1 MGAVAK
7 IKQALQSAGL
17 DLSLSDGTIEAKIV
31 DVVGTYA
38 DSEAIERTNT
48 LDQINNALANQKVT
62 TKGYYRTKAVEYQAG
77 DNLEYDSVNGGGYYA
92 TIDPQKR
99 IVKQAYIAGE
109 FPLYVMFVNKIG
121 SDNHLTP
128 LTANELAAF
137 RSYFDAF
144 QPIGMTL
151 SVVSFDA
158 AKITASKPVIYIE
171 AGYDAST
178 IAADINTAFTDNE
191 QVLRKTNLVTV
202 SEIADIVQSVSG
214 VKAVSFGTLLA
225 TETRIDG
232 SVHSIYPTDG
242 VFELTA
248 GAFTFGTEITPEMI
262 KTIG

>member
-7 IKQALQSAGL
+7 IKQALRSVGL

-38 DSEAIERTNT
+38 DSEAIERANT

-92 TIDPQKR
+92 TINPQKR
-99 IVKQAYIAGE
+99 IVKQAYITGE
-109 FPLYVMFVNKIG
+109 FPLYVMFVNKIKE
-121 SDNHLTP
+121 NHLAP
-128 LTANELAAF
+128 LEADELAAF

-178 IAADINTAFTDNE
+178 IASDINTAFTDNE

-202 SEIADIVQSVSG
+202 SEIADIVQSVKG

-262 KTIG
+262 KTLG